1 MLDAVEIHQLYKA
14 RQRELYTFHAA
25 ANMFQE
31 VYEGK
36 LAVPLP
42 EIDKNEMSA
51 TANLIQ
57 TGLDQH
63 AMRIAS
69 VEPQIQCPP
78 LRASNTAIKRA
89 NQRKLTFQAWWY
101 MNNMSV
107 KRGFR
112 ARHLAGFGMSPVL
125 IRPGPDNYPVW
136 EVRSPLETFPAP
148 TPQDEML
155 PADCIFAF
163 ERDCKWVKEHYPDF
177 AVTLGRNRGRDE
189 KIKLLQFVS
198 EEQYSLVAIG
208 RDAGDEPNSTP
219 FRMSDG
225 ISEPSVMM
233 LGNVPNRAGVP
244 CVVIPG
250 RITLANLSGQ
260 FDQLIGMYAAGA
272 KLWALQIHAVM
283 REVFGETWVQATAQ
297 GGLPEIVTQ
306 ADPYEGTVG
315 VVRDGQIQQFRV
327 QSSQGPLQAIDR
339 LERNQRVSGAI
350 PSEMGGESSS
360 NVRTGRRGGQVFAA
374 AVDFYVQEHQNLLAN
389 SLQIENDIAV
399 EIAKAYWPDTPK
411 TFIIPFA
418 KGQVSYTPSVTFDT
432 PKFQS
437 NSVSYAYAGADTNS
451 LVIEAGQRIAQG
463 TLSKESFMKIDPMI
477 SDPNTEHDAIIKET
491 IEQAVLQSILQQS
504 ADPASPW
511 QPTQMGRLMELVYT
525 SDIELWKAIETVQQE
540 AQEAQAAQAEGMQS
554 GPGGGMPEMMGAEMQ
569 PGLDAAGAPG
579 SPQAAIQGANPSQAN
594 LGDLLKTLR
603 QGGRG
608 GISATTPPPGVGAP
622 SA

>member
-1 MLDAVEIHQLYKA
+1 MLDATEIFALYK
-14 RQRELYTFHAA
+14 QRERELFNYHAT
-25 ANMFQE
+25 ANLFQS

-36 LAVPLP
+36 MAVPLP
-42 EIDKNEMSA
+42 EIDKNELSA

-69 VEPQIQCPP
+69 VEPQIQSAP

-101 MNNMSV
+101 MNQMSV

-125 IRPGPDNYPVW
+125 IRPGKDNYPIW
-136 EVRSPLETFPAP
+136 EVRSPLETYPAP

-163 ERDCKWVKEHYPDF
+163 ERDVKWVCNQYPDYGM
-177 AVTLGRNRGRDE
+177 TIGRNRSMDE
-189 KIKLLQFVS
+189 KVKLLQYIS
-198 EEQYSLVAIG
+198 DDQYALVAMG
-208 RDAGDEPNSTP
+208 RASGEAAPSQPYRPQTND
-219 FRMSDG
+219 
-225 ISEPSVMM
+225 ISEPAVMM
-233 LGNVPNRAGVP
+233 LASVPNRAGCP

-250 RITLANLSGQ
+250 RITLANLAGQ

-283 REVFGETWVQATAQ
+283 REVFGETWAHATAQ

-306 ADPYEGTVG
+306 ADPYEGTIG
-315 VVRDGQIQQFRV
+315 VVRDGVIQQFRV

-339 LERNQRVSGAI
+339 LQENQRISGAI
-350 PSEMGGESSS
+350 PAEMGGQASS
-360 NVRTGRRGGQVFAA
+360 NIRTGRRGSQVFSAT
-374 AVDFYVQEHQNLLAN
+374 VDFYVQEHQNLLAE
-389 SLQIENDIAV
+389 SARIENEIAV

-463 TLSKESFMKIDPMI
+463 TLSKYEFMKIDPMVN
-477 SDPNTEHDAIIKET
+477 DPDTTHDEIIKET
-491 IEQAVLQSILQQS
+491 IEQATLQSILQQS

-511 QPTQMGRLMELVYT
+511 QPHQMGRLMELVYT
-525 SDIELWKAIETVQQE
+525 SDKTLWEAIDTVQKE
-540 AQEAQAAQAEGMQS
+540 AQAEQAAQAQAMGPQGDPNAMQ
-554 GPGGGMPEMMGAEMQ
+554 Q
-569 PGLDAAGAPG
+569 PGLAQAGAPG
-579 SPQAAIQGANPSQAN
+579 TPMAAVAPPNQAQQNI
-594 LGDLLKTLR
+594 GDLLSTLR

-608 GISATTPPPGVGAP
+608 AIPTAALAPGVSPQEGQR
-622 SA
+622 